1 MKKFISSLSLIAAGL
16 SAWAGVLTPQEA
28 LDRAMNS
35 ASDKVFAR
43 PKFDK
48 SAIRHVA
55 TRKVDG
61 LPAVYVFCRA
71 DAGGYLIVSAED
83 GSQLLLRCV

>member
-28 LDRAMNS
+28 LDRAINV

-48 SAIRHVA
+48 SAMRQVA
-55 TRKVDG
+55 TRKADG

-83 GSQLLLRCV
+83 GS